1 MRWKRRKVVLG
12 TGDYLNVCI
21 MVAGTHSEACDESRG
36 TKKFTDGNKI
46 CSRSAFDRE
55 NLSFF
60 FFFLSFFSFSE
71 LRREAGFFLFV
82 LFFFSFRL
90 VGGMK
95 FEDVYWIGLPRGPV
109 VSLAARGII
118 SLEHDVLNN

>member
-1 MRWKRRKVVLG
+1 MRWKRRKVVFG

-36 TKKFTDGNKI
+36 TKKFTGGNKI

-60 FFFLSFFSFSE
+60 FFFLSFFF
-71 LRREAGFFLFV
+71 LRVAERSRFLP
-82 LFFFSFRL
+82 LRPLLLLRS
-90 VGGMK
+90 
-95 FEDVYWIGLPRGPV
+95 PRG
-109 VSLAARGII
+109 RDEI
-118 SLEHDVLNN
+118 

>member
-36 TKKFTDGNKI
+36 TKKFTGGNKI

-60 FFFLSFFSFSE
+60 FFS
-71 LRREAGFFLFV
+71 
-82 LFFFSFRL
+82 LFFFLSPSC
-90 VGGMK
+90 GEK
-95 FEDVYWIGLPRGPV
+95 Q
-109 VSLAARGII
+109 VSSSSSSSSSPFASWAG
-118 SLEHDVLNN
+118 

>member
-1 MRWKRRKVVLG
+1 MRWKRRKVILG

-36 TKKFTDGNKI
+36 TKKFTGGNKI

-82 LFFFSFRL
+82 LFFFSVRL